1 MKILSSFFFTICLL
15 NILNIINAS
24 TKSNNISNF
33 EEGVYNIISVQK
45 YVSISFNT
53 KKELKFKKENLGHNS
68 LNFRIKFIDS
78 KSNIMTLQHLMTE
91 SYLGIEINKTNNE
104 NNIIILMNKE
114 KYEFEN
120 TSFLFVLEEI
130 EYNTFLIKSKL
141 GCYLYEN
148 NYNILCSFQP
158 NAKHHYFYLLRL
170 FSEVDKE
177 NKQDL
182 EKIEKEPIDVLIK
195 YIDLSDPSLKR
206 EGIKQIIKDEQN
218 EELRYCV
225 RSILK
230 NIPWVR
236 KIFILMPNERVRF
249 FKSPELINEKIIFV
263 KDKDLL
269 GYDSSN
275 IHAFQF
281 RLWKMKEFGMSDN
294 FIAMDDDYFIGK
306 PMNKSDFFY
315 VQNNTVVP
323 AIIATNYQVHTKKT
337 FANDFNFA
345 KNNLKKSRPQS
356 STVFMYSVY
365 NTYSFFID
373 EFNSPIIVPYFTH
386 NAIPIN
392 VKDLKEIYD
401 LIYNSQYRNAT
412 LEALYRHL
420 ETLQFQTAVM
430 VYTFNGYL
438 RKVNLIKYSYID
450 VDNTINGNYNANLF
464 CINTGG
470 NKDYESISYKE
481 ARIAMNKLF
490 PEPTPYEIINYTD
503 IPYTSFQL
511 IKTLEDKKNQ
521 INQLKSKDDK
531 NENKN
536 TSPSKNV
543 NNRDTIS
550 KSISDKK
557 DFINKYNDLSK
568 TYRRENNKALRE
580 ISNLN
585 ENYHECISKK
595 NYLESENSNFLQY
608 EKTNNSKFKSDIENL
623 KNELEKKKEI
633 RKTNEIRMN
642 TYINEINK
650 NIKKLEFLENRG
662 LKLYFITILEFAIL
676 IIILIIFF
684 YLCFQRMNRKINNK
698 KQMLL
703 PII

>member
-15 NILNIINAS
+15 NIINAS
-24 TKSNNISNF
+24 TKSDNISNF

-104 NNIIILMNKE
+104 NNTILLMNKE

-225 RSILK
+225 RSVLK

-543 NNRDTIS
+543 NNRNTIS

-568 TYRRENNKALRE
+568 TYRRENNKALKE
-580 ISNLN
+580 ISSLN

-642 TYINEINK
+642 IYINEINK

-662 LKLYFITILEFAIL
+662 LKLYFIAIFEFAIL

>member
-24 TKSNNISNF
+24 TKSDNISNF

-580 ISNLN
+580 ISILN

-633 RKTNEIRMN
+633 RKTNEIRKN
-642 TYINEINK
+642 IYINEINK

-662 LKLYFITILEFAIL
+662 LKLYFIAIFEFAIL

>member
-1 MKILSSFFFTICLL
+1 M
-15 NILNIINAS
+15 
-24 TKSNNISNF
+24 
-33 EEGVYNIISVQK
+33 
-45 YVSISFNT
+45 SISFNT

-170 FSEVDKE
+170 FSEVNKE

-225 RSILK
+225 RSVLK

-585 ENYHECISKK
+585 ENYHECLSKK

-642 TYINEINK
+642 IYINEINK

-662 LKLYFITILEFAIL
+662 LKLYFIAIFEFAIL

>member
-170 FSEVDKE
+170 FSEVNKE

-585 ENYHECISKK
+585 ENYHECLSKK

-608 EKTNNSKFKSDIENL
+608 EKSNNSKFKSDIENL

-633 RKTNEIRMN
+633 RKTNKIRMN
-642 TYINEINK
+642 IYINEINK

-662 LKLYFITILEFAIL
+662 LKLYFIAIFEFVIL

>member
-1 MKILSSFFFTICLL
+1 
-15 NILNIINAS
+15 
-24 TKSNNISNF
+24 
-33 EEGVYNIISVQK
+33 
-45 YVSISFNT
+45 
-53 KKELKFKKENLGHNS
+53 
-68 LNFRIKFIDS
+68 
-78 KSNIMTLQHLMTE
+78 
-91 SYLGIEINKTNNE
+91 
-104 NNIIILMNKE
+104 
-114 KYEFEN
+114 
-120 TSFLFVLEEI
+120 
-130 EYNTFLIKSKL
+130 
-141 GCYLYEN
+141 
-148 NYNILCSFQP
+148 
-158 NAKHHYFYLLRL
+158 
-170 FSEVDKE
+170 
-177 NKQDL
+177 
-182 EKIEKEPIDVLIK
+182 
-195 YIDLSDPSLKR
+195 
-206 EGIKQIIKDEQN
+206 
-218 EELRYCV
+218 
-225 RSILK
+225 
-230 NIPWVR
+230 
-236 KIFILMPNERVRF
+236 
-249 FKSPELINEKIIFV
+249 
-263 KDKDLL
+263 
-269 GYDSSN
+269 
-275 IHAFQF
+275 
-281 RLWKMKEFGMSDN
+281 
-294 FIAMDDDYFIGK
+294 
-306 PMNKSDFFY
+306 
-315 VQNNTVVP
+315 VVP

-585 ENYHECISKK
+585 ENYHECLSKK

-642 TYINEINK
+642 IYINEINK

-662 LKLYFITILEFAIL
+662 LKLYFIAIFEFAIL

>member
-120 TSFLFVLEEI
+120 ISFLFVLEEI

-450 VDNTINGNYNANLF
+450 VDNTLNGNYNANLF

-568 TYRRENNKALRE
+568 TYRKFSK
-580 ISNLN
+580 IS
-585 ENYHECISKK
+585 
-595 NYLESENSNFLQY
+595 
-608 EKTNNSKFKSDIENL
+608 
-623 KNELEKKKEI
+623 
-633 RKTNEIRMN
+633 
-642 TYINEINK
+642 
-650 NIKKLEFLENRG
+650 
-662 LKLYFITILEFAIL
+662 
-676 IIILIIFF
+676 
-684 YLCFQRMNRKINNK
+684 
-698 KQMLL
+698 
-703 PII
+703 